1 VIEIKLALI
10 IEMNITWI
18 VNDAAVGDCKV
29 YRSVSHFHFGL
40 AIVNLI
46 YILLTSRL
54 VAFQLLSSL
63 S

>member
-1 VIEIKLALI
+1 
-10 IEMNITWI
+10 
-18 VNDAAVGDCKV
+18 
-29 YRSVSHFHFGL
+29 L

-63 S
+63 SWTILTHSRY